1 MVGGWGQ
8 FRDLY
13 LLQGFTRVRVLYY
26 GSDLFQVEF
35 GNRVDDTL
43 HIPSFHNRS
52 TVEGETKYF
61 DFILEGF
68 GGCLDTYL
76 VWNFYIVFFIYVCMK
91 VCVSLSIFL

>member
-13 LLQGFTRVRVLYY
+13 CLQGFTRVRVLYY

-43 HIPSFHNRS
+43 HIQ
-52 TVEGETKYF
+52 
-61 DFILEGF
+61 
-68 GGCLDTYL
+68 
-76 VWNFYIVFFIYVCMK
+76 VFTAV
-91 VCVSLSIFL
+91 VPL